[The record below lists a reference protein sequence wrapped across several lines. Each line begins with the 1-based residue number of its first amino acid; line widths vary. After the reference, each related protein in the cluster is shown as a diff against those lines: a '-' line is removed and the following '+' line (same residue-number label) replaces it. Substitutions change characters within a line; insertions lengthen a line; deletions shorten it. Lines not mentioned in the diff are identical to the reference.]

1 MLVTPEH
8 FRGLVGAV
16 KAEQTPVLDLLSNGE
31 GFELGCRG
39 HFVKNARGERRIFRT
54 TDAALRYVRD
64 NVSRQL
70 GRSVDV
76 LVHVSAGLL

>member
-1 MLVTPEH
+1 MLVTLDH

-16 KAEQTPVLDLLSNGE
+16 KADQTPVLELLFNGD

-54 TDAALRYVRD
+54 SDAALRYVRD

-76 LVHVSAGLL
+76 LVHVAAGLL